1 MQPLEHRTGDDAINW
16 LNGVVA
22 AIFTL
27 SPWLL
32 GFSDHQIA
40 SWNAWMSGAVIGI
53 VALSALV
60 IVFKW
65 EEWLNLLLGLWV
77 ATSPWLLGFRGVS
90 SATWAH
96 LAAGTIMAALAGVE
110 VWRLHA
116 SAPARTGSHAHYPGP
131 TPGTS
136 RARRRP

>member
-1 MQPLEHRTGDDAINW
+1 MQTLEHRTGDDAINW

-60 IVFKW
+60 IV
-65 EEWLNLLLGLWV
+65 
-77 ATSPWLLGFRGVS
+77 SDIDHSRG
-90 SATWAH
+90 
-96 LAAGTIMAALAGVE
+96 
-110 VWRLHA
+110 
-116 SAPARTGSHAHYPGP
+116 
-131 TPGTS
+131 
-136 RARRRP
+136 